1 MEAQPGVVQPQNFP
15 WRKLDS
21 RQINNGQIVNP
32 VGVGDYAEGMKAAWT
47 KGDVLLKT
55 TTGSDGRSA
64 SGHLK
69 GR

>member
-15 WRKLDS
+15 WRGLAT
-21 RQINNGQIVNP
+21 RQVTNGQILNP
-32 VGVGDYAEGMKAAWT
+32 VGVGDYAEGMARAWT
-47 KGDVLLKT
+47 KSDALMKP

-64 SGHLK
+64 TGHLK